1 MGRRKRMSKAERGAR
16 SAAAIMRAAARLI
29 VRQGYGKTRA
39 SSRSAWQRATA
50 APSSAP
56 FGVERGP
63 VTGAPQAHHDA
74 FSDDQIGPTLACKK
88 GLEALCA
95 DVDPELEAVA
105 FLATLR
111 GTALQWLV
119 DHKGFDLD
127 RVREGLVDKGSAS
140 KGPMPLRVRDG
151 RATSQKTRSTE
162 LYLRGDDREIR
173 SGEARHAS
181 SSGPPLSRRGGVE
194 RFGAVFP
201 ASHRASATTLP
212 ADAAALQ
219 RYLESGDALVTA
231 LRLLVRADRGTG
243 SRADGGRCA
252 TLGSA
257 RIPPRDSGSSFS
269 LRREQND

>member
-1 MGRRKRMSKAERGAR
+1 MSKAERGAR

-95 DVDPELEAVA
+95 DVDAYLRELKEREDRVRIFYVLMGEGLGAVREVLPSFARLNETLRADAEQRIRGGIEAGEFRADVDPELEAVA

-140 KGPMPLRVRDG
+140 KGPMPLR
-151 RATSQKTRSTE
+151 A
-162 LYLRGDDREIR
+162 
-173 SGEARHAS
+173 
-181 SSGPPLSRRGGVE
+181 
-194 RFGAVFP
+194 
-201 ASHRASATTLP
+201 
-212 ADAAALQ
+212 
-219 RYLESGDALVTA
+219 
-231 LRLLVRADRGTG
+231 
-243 SRADGGRCA
+243 C
-252 TLGSA
+252 A
-257 RIPPRDSGSSFS
+257 RINLHDHCRHSMV
-269 LRREQND
+269 